1 MKLSE
6 AAASKL
12 LDLINVQK
20 KYLPGD
26 QLPNEAAL
34 AEELGV
40 SRTTTRTAVQY
51 LIGQGILEIHRG
63 RGTFVAKPDKEKKFF
78 SFDQLNISHLQLRD
92 LYELRLALEPQM
104 AYYAAIRA
112 TDEELQAIMAMGK
125 QVQDNYAD
133 HDTDGSLN
141 NCFHD
146 AVVQATH
153 NEFNIELMN
162 LLNSAL
168 VRILSSMP
176 NIDIMYTGTS
186 MDHQLIMDFLCA
198 RDPDGAKLAMELHL
212 KHAMKC
218 YGLL

>member
-20 KYLPGD
+20 KYIPGD
-26 QLPNEAAL
+26 QLPNEVTL

-40 SRTTTRTAVQY
+40 SRTTARTAVQY
-51 LIGQGILEIHRG
+51 LVGQGILEIRRG
-63 RGTFVAKPDKEKKFF
+63 RGTFVAEPDNKKKKFN
-78 SFDQLNISHLQLRD
+78 FDELNTSHLQLRD

-112 TDEELQAIMAMGK
+112 TDEELDRIMRMGK
-125 QVQDNYAD
+125 QVQDGYEE
-133 HDTDGSLN
+133 HDKDGSLN
-141 NCFHD
+141 NQFND

-153 NEFNIELMN
+153 NEFNIELMS
-162 LLNSAL
+162 LLNEAL
-168 VRILSSMP
+168 VRVLVETP
-176 NIDIMYTGTS
+176 NVDIMYIRTD

-218 YGLL
+218 YGLV